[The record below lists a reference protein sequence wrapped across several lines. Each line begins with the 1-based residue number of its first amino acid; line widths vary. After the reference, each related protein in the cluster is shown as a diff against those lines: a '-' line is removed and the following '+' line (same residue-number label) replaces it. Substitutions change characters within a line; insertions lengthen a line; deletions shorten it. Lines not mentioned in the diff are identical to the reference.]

1 MISRVADCCFW
12 LGRYLERAESTARLL
27 QVTASLALDG
37 DLSPR
42 QCWHPV
48 IITAGEEAALVA
60 KHGDGALSDGERV
73 QAHLAIDRDI
83 GVSIVCSIAAA
94 RENARSIREV
104 ISLEVWE
111 SLNELHLFLQS
122 EAAAAAWAENRY
134 ELYRRVRTE
143 VQLVLGLLR
152 GTMLHDAPMYFAW
165 LGVLLERTGQT
176 ARILDVHHHAFT
188 NVERFGASDTD
199 RAIAVGHWLSLL
211 RACCGFEPFMKIH
224 RGPMTGEAVASF
236 LVFESRFPRAVRYC
250 VLRARETMLG
260 TRPRRSRRCARS
272 RCSIGSTRISC
283 APMTRRSTPPA
294 STRSSRTWWTPHTR
308 SRRRSPK
315 SSSARRWCRRARR
328 PRARSPRASR
338 RAARSRS
345 VSRSTPAPRVE
356 PKGRVSSLR
365 ELVARGARPAE

>member
-60 KHGDGALSDGERV
+60 RHGEDALSDGERV
-73 QAHLAIDRDI
+73 QAHLAIDRDV

-122 EAAAAAWAENRY
+122 EAATAAWAENRY

-211 RACCGFEPFMKIH
+211 RACYGFEPFMKIH
-224 RGPMTGEAVASF
+224 RGPVTGEAVASF
-236 LVFESRFPRAVRYC
+236 LVFEARFPRAVRYC
-250 VLRARETMLG
+250 VHRARETMLG
-260 TRPRRSRRCARS
+260 TRPPGIAPLRAVALLDRLDADLVRAEREALEPGRLHALLTNVVDTTHAISA
-272 RCSIGSTRISC
+272 SIADELFG
-283 APMTRRSTPPA
+283 ATPVPSDA
-294 STRSSRTWWTPHTR
+294 AATPTQ
-308 SRRRSPK
+308 
-315 SSSARRWCRRARR
+315 
-328 PRARSPRASR
+328 
-338 RAARSRS
+338 
-345 VSRSTPAPRVE
+345 TQTQTQ
-356 PKGRVSSLR
+356 G
-365 ELVARGARPAE
+365 

>member
-27 QVTASLALDG
+27 QVTESLALDG
-37 DLSPR
+37 DLTAR

-48 IITAGEEAALVA
+48 IITAGEEEAFTSRHGESALA
-60 KHGDGALSDGERV
+60 DGERV
-73 QAHLAIDRDI
+73 QAHLALDPEV
-83 GVSIVCSIAAA
+83 GVSIVRSIAGA

-111 SLNELHLFLQS
+111 SLNELHLYLGS
-122 EAAAAAWAENRY
+122 EAAELAWRDNRY
-134 ELYRRVRTE
+134 EHYRRVRTE

-188 NVERFGASDTD
+188 SAERHAASDTD

-211 RACCGFEPFMKIH
+211 RACYGFEPFMKLH
-224 RGPMTGEAVASF
+224 RGTVTGEAVASF
-236 LVFESRFPRAVRYC
+236 LVFEARFPRAIRYC

-260 TRPRRSRRCARS
+260 TRP
-272 RCSIGSTRISC
+272 
-283 APMTRRSTPPA
+283 PEVPPL
-294 STRSSRTWWTPHTR
+294 
-308 SRRRSPK
+308 
-315 SSSARRWCRRARR
+315 RAIALLDRLDADLVGAKR
-328 PRARSPRASR
+328 GPLD
-338 RAARSRS
+338 AARLHALLTDVVDTTHAISAS
-345 VSRSTPAPRVE
+345 VSEELFGPGPATSTQTATQE
-356 PKGRVSSLR
+356 G
-365 ELVARGARPAE
+365 

>member
-37 DLSPR
+37 DLTAR

-60 KHGDGALSDGERV
+60 RHGEDAISDGERV
-73 QAHLAIDRDI
+73 QAHLAIDRDV
-83 GVSIVCSIAAA
+83 GVSIVCSVAAA

-122 EAAAAAWAENRY
+122 EAASAAWVDNRY

-188 NVERFGASDTD
+188 NVEKVGASDTE

-211 RACCGFEPFMKIH
+211 RACYGFEPFMKIH
-224 RGPMTGEAVASF
+224 RGPVTGEAVASF

-260 TRPRRSRRCARS
+260 TRPPEIAPLRALALLDRLDADLLRAKDSSLDAARLHALLTDVVDTTHAIS
-272 RCSIGSTRISC
+272 ASIADELFGV
-283 APMTRRSTPPA
+283 APA
-294 STRSSRTWWTPHTR
+294 A
-308 SRRRSPK
+308 
-315 SSSARRWCRRARR
+315 SSASREAT
-328 PRARSPRASR
+328 PVASQSQSQSPSQGASQR
-338 RAARSRS
+338 QSQHGS
-345 VSRSTPAPRVE
+345 Q
-356 PKGRVSSLR
+356 G
-365 ELVARGARPAE
+365 

>member
-37 DLSPR
+37 DLTPR

-60 KHGDGALSDGERV
+60 KHGEGALSDGERV
-73 QAHLAIDRDI
+73 QTHLAMDRDV

-122 EAAAAAWAENRY
+122 EAASAAWVDNRY

-188 NVERFGASDTD
+188 NVERNGASDTD

-211 RACCGFEPFMKIH
+211 RACYGFEPFMKIH
-224 RGPMTGEAVASF
+224 RGPVTGEAVASF

-260 TRPRRSRRCARS
+260 TRPPEIAPLRALALLDRLDADLLRAKDEALDAGRLHALLTDVVDTTHAISA
-272 RCSIGSTRISC
+272 SISDELFG
-283 APMTRRSTPPA
+283 A
-294 STRSSRTWWTPHTR
+294 
-308 SRRRSPK
+308 
-315 SSSARRWCRRARR
+315 
-328 PRARSPRASR
+328 
-338 RAARSRS
+338 
-345 VSRSTPAPRVE
+345 TPAPKSASA
-356 PKGRVSSLR
+356 PTASQSQSQSS
-365 ELVARGARPAE
+365 GSSQSQSQSQHGGSQG